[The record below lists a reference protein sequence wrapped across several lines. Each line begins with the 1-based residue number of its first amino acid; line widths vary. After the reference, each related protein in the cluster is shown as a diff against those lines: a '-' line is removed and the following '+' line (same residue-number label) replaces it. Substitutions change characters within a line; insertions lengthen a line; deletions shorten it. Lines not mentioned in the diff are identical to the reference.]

1 MLSAPLIHGA
11 YRGSPSLEPG
21 AIVAMNFRR
30 GRHRLA
36 PGRGRLAS
44 APTALPGFVS
54 VGGAGFGYVK
64 RSGVWTPIA
73 ANAPMIGDDGIEG
86 WESAENQNPQSGE
99 LTIEN
104 GWALSSGSPP
114 NRTPGHILEGLRAT
128 RFTTPIDVMA
138 YRVYDETNGVWI
150 SPIGGNN
157 TATPYGPGRIS
168 ISIVAPVGC
177 TALRIY
183 PLRSQDNQTWTY
195 KTFAVTPGQT
205 YTARWLAAKDGND
218 YYVGCFEFRPGKAL
232 NDPPIQTGALP
243 ATRTGTDYRLGGLAA
258 ASTHYGVARVFWAA
272 PYGVNGSPFPVAFE
286 FAGAAG
292 PSERILWRRGDAA
305 GGAAFIVRIGNVNV
319 FSPTTPGAPGTWE
332 TLAWRYKAGA
342 HAISLGG
349 AAPFTG
355 ADATPTPVLTT
366 LGLLGNSQSAS
377 NQGNGK
383 MSEFY
388 VWNGDISDA
397 DLQALSARFTYG

>member
-1 MLSAPLIHGA
+1 MLSAPLVHGA

-21 AIVAMNFRR
+21 AIVAMDFRR
-30 GRHRLA
+30 GRHRLG

-86 WESAENQNPQSGE
+86 WESAENRNAQSGE
-99 LTIEN
+99 ITTTN
-104 GWALSSGSPP
+104 GWALTGSGNPV
-114 NRTPGHILEGLRAT
+114 TGLFVEGLRAT
-128 RFTTPIDVMA
+128 AFAMIGQSFA
-138 YRVYDETNGVWI
+138 NYRIYDQTNGAWI
-150 SPIGGNN
+150 APIGQ
-157 TATPYGPGRIS
+157 TSALTPYAPGRVS
-168 ISIVAPVGC
+168 VSFVAPAGC
-177 TALRIY
+177 AEVRVY
-183 PLRSQDNQTWTY
+183 PLRSDDNGSWVY
-195 KTFAVTPGQT
+195 KTFPVVAGST
-205 YTARWLAAKDGND
+205 YTARWRAAKVGNN
-218 YYVGCFEFRPGKAL
+218 YYVGCFEFRAGKEL
-232 NDPPIQTGALP
+232 NDPPIQTDALP
-243 ATRTGTDYRLGGLAA
+243 ATRTGTDYRVGGLAA

-319 FSPTTPGAPGTWE
+319 FSPTTPGALGTWE

-366 LGLLGNSQSAS
+366 LGLLGNSQNAS